1 MNDEGSIK
9 NGVGC
14 KFANNAD
21 LFDIFIINML
31 NDIDDREYEAYMI
44 FEEVPIDG
52 ANEIDT
58 IKEEEETPQEAF
70 MPRHNVNVCDF
81 SGPPNGRDDHE
92 LEDNQKKIP
101 SPGCEEGAGERLVYC
116 KGYIPAATAA
126 SELAAGAHTKVATQA
141 TEPVEDEFL
150 ISDGYDDGLN
160 DLVSDILVF
169 GEDANDKDISIVHK
183 LRKKIAGMV
192 KIRKGLTVD
201 SGAADHVMPIGWLIM
216 FMVMKSIGQ
225 IRGLCYVAAN
235 GSRIPNAGEQHVRFM
250 TLDGTWTE
258 LVFQLAGINKPLI
271 SVSKLIEAGYRVV
284 FDEENSYIMHKKTR
298 KIIKMTKERGV
309 FVIDAYVQKS
319 PDAGFTRPR

>member
-1 MNDEGSIK
+1 M
-9 NGVGC
+9 
-14 KFANNAD
+14 
-21 LFDIFIINML
+21 
-31 NDIDDREYEAYMI
+31 
-44 FEEVPIDG
+44 FEE
-52 ANEIDT
+52 E
-58 IKEEEETPQEAF
+58 
-70 MPRHNVNVCDF
+70 
-81 SGPPNGRDDHE
+81 
-92 LEDNQKKIP
+92 
-101 SPGCEEGAGERLVYC
+101 
-116 KGYIPAATAA
+116 
-126 SELAAGAHTKVATQA
+126 
-141 TEPVEDEFL
+141 
-150 ISDGYDDGLN
+150 YDDGLN

-169 GEDANDKDISIVHK
+169 GEDTNDKDISLAQK

-216 FMVMKSIGQ
+216 FMVLKSIGQ

-284 FDEENSYIMHKKTR
+284 FEEENSYIMHKKTR

>member
-1 MNDEGSIK
+1 MNDEGSVK

-58 IKEEEETPQEAF
+58 IKEEEETPQE
-70 MPRHNVNVCDF
+70 
-81 SGPPNGRDDHE
+81 DDHE

-116 KGYIPAATAA
+116 KGYNPAATAA
-126 SELAAGAHTKVATQA
+126 SELAAGAHTRVATQA
-141 TEPVEDEFL
+141 TEPVGDEFL
-150 ISDGYDDGLN
+150 RSDGYDDGLN
-160 DLVSDILVF
+160 YLVSDILVF
-169 GEDANDKDISIVHK
+169 GKDANDKDISIAQK

-225 IRGLCYVAAN
+225 LRGLCYVAAN

-271 SVSKLIEAGYRVV
+271 SVSKLIEVGYRVV

-319 PDAGFTRPR
+319 PEAGFTRPR